1 QSIKL
6 PFYSSRTAMPGAAA
20 FTARLDPRTGVMN
33 GNSSDV
39 NSMYNG
45 LVLTIRRPMRNGIE
59 VLANYTFSKAT
70 DNGQQSG
77 GNPMTEGQVGNPAV
91 DPLNNKMEKGY
102 SGNRIRDP
110 FSAHAI
116 FAPAGGNNA
125 PGAMRFLLGGCELA
139 SPHIT

>member
-77 GNPMTEGQVGNPAV
+77 GNPMTEGEACIAA
-91 DPLNNKMEKGY
+91 DEPLQNKIEKGY
-102 SGNRIRDP
+102 TGTDILKRI
-110 FSAHAI
+110 
-116 FAPAGGNNA
+116 
-125 PGAMRFLLGGCELA
+125 
-139 SPHIT
+139 SPP